1 MRGKIIKGI
10 AGFYYVYVEGR
21 GTYECKAKGIFRKD
35 HKKPLVLV
43 LVVAVVLAV
52 GWKLVG
58 KKAAAAVS
66 DNQHELTFTVL
77 FKDQPLEVAEFA
89 ETQIGKQLVNN
100 TKLIPAEVTEVSSS
114 FDASEAGYWLYVTVK
129 ATATFSGNVWQVG
142 SQEVRVGYEY
152 ILKTSEFEL
161 TGIISG
167 MEADNG

>member
-1 MRGKIIKGI
+1 MKIIDEKGRLFGKINLI
-10 AGFYYVYVEGR
+10 
-21 GTYECKAKGIFRKD
+21 D
-35 HKKPLVLV
+35 LLVLV

-58 KKAAAAVS
+58 KKAAASVS
-66 DNQHELTFTVL
+66 NNNHEITFTVL
-77 FKDQPLEVAEFA
+77 FEDQPIEVA
-89 ETQIGKQLVNN
+89 ETQIGKQIVNN
-100 TKLIPAEVTEVSSS
+100 AKLVPAEITGCEAVSSIRTLGHS
-114 FDASEAGYWLYVTVK
+114 DLSITIR
-129 ATATFSGNVWQVG
+129 ATGTFSGNVWQVG

>member
-1 MRGKIIKGI
+1 MKIIDEKGRLFGKINLI
-10 AGFYYVYVEGR
+10 
-21 GTYECKAKGIFRKD
+21 D
-35 HKKPLVLV
+35 LLVLV

-58 KKAAAAVS
+58 RKAAASVS
-66 DNQHELTFTVL
+66 NNNHEITFT
-77 FKDQPLEVAEFA
+77 
-89 ETQIGKQLVNN
+89 ETQIGKQIVNN
-100 TKLIPAEVTEVSSS
+100 AKLVSAEITGCEAVSSIRTLGHS
-114 FDASEAGYWLYVTVK
+114 DLSITIR
-129 ATATFSGNVWQVG
+129 ATGTFSGNVWTVG

>member
-1 MRGKIIKGI
+1 MVQRRLGEDVEDAAGGARLRVRGD
-10 AGFYYVYVEGR
+10 R
-21 GTYECKAKGIFRKD
+21 G
-35 HKKPLVLV
+35 
-43 LVVAVVLAV
+43 AV
-52 GWKLVG
+52 
-58 KKAAAAVS
+58 
-66 DNQHELTFTVL
+66 
-77 FKDQPLEVAEFA
+77 QPLEVAEFA

-129 ATATFSGNVWQVG
+129 ATATFSGNVWKVG

>member
-1 MRGKIIKGI
+1 MKLVDEKGRLFGKINLIDLLVI
-10 AGFYYVYVEGR
+10 
-21 GTYECKAKGIFRKD
+21 
-35 HKKPLVLV
+35 VLV
-43 LVVAVVLAV
+43 LAVVAAV

-66 DNQHELTFTVL
+66 DDQHELTFTVL
-77 FKDQPLEVAEFA
+77 FEDQPAEVAQFA
-89 ETQIGKQLVNN
+89 ETQVGRQLVNN
-100 TKLIPAEVTEVSSS
+100 AKRIPAEITGVS
-114 FDASEAGYWLYVTVK
+114 ASAIADETRHDLYVTVK
-129 ATATFSGNVWQVG
+129 ATATFSGNVWKVG

>member
-1 MRGKIIKGI
+1 MKLIDEKGRLFGKINLI
-10 AGFYYVYVEGR
+10 
-21 GTYECKAKGIFRKD
+21 D
-35 HKKPLVLV
+35 LLVLV

-58 KKAAAAVS
+58 RKAAASVS
-66 DNQHELTFTVL
+66 NNNHEITFTVL
-77 FKDQPLEVAEFA
+77 FEDQPIEVAEFA
-89 ETQIGKQLVNN
+89 ETQIGKQIVNN
-100 TKLIPAEVTEVSSS
+100 AKLVSAEITGCEAVSSIRTLGHS
-114 FDASEAGYWLYVTVK
+114 DLSITIR
-129 ATATFSGNVWQVG
+129 ATGTFSGNVWQVG

>member
-1 MRGKIIKGI
+1 MKIVDEKGRLFGKINLIDLLVI
-10 AGFYYVYVEGR
+10 
-21 GTYECKAKGIFRKD
+21 
-35 HKKPLVLV
+35 VLV
-43 LVVAVVLAV
+43 IAIVAAV

-58 KKAAAAVS
+58 SKAAAAVS
-66 DNQHELTFTVL
+66 DNQHELTFTVQ
-77 FKDQPLEVAEFA
+77 FRGQPRKVAEFA

-100 TKLIPAEVTEVSSS
+100 AKLIQAEVTEVSSL
-114 FDASEAGYWLYVTVK
+114 FAPSEESYWLDVTVK
-129 ATATFSGNVWQVG
+129 ATATFSGNVWKVG